1 MAVYSKEIIERFRA
15 AATAS
20 VADACDIVVK
30 DKRCVMD
37 YAMRPRVKE
46 RKIVG
51 PAVTVLDGAGTDP
64 QPPTHIIDTLDNAEG
79 GEVIVVSLKENDLN
93 CALWGGLMT
102 AGAYVNG
109 LEGAVL
115 NCGVRD
121 LTEIRRDYPDFEIFS
136 QSIVPVTMVSRY
148 VTIDKNLPVEC
159 EGVIVNPG
167 DLIVGDI
174 DGVICIPQEHVE
186 EVLAMAEDIDKKEAI
201 QTKAIFE
208 TKSFGQGL
216 AKFNRF

>member
-1 MAVYSKEIIERFRA
+1 MYSKDIVERFRK

-30 DKRCVMD
+30 DRRCVMD
-37 YAMRPRVKE
+37 YTMRPRVME

-64 QPPTHIIDTLDNAEG
+64 QPPTHIIDTLDGAEG
-79 GEVIVVSLKENDLN
+79 GEVIVVSLKENDLD

-102 AGAYVNG
+102 AGAVVNG

-136 QSIVPVTMVSRY
+136 QSVVPVTMVSRY
-148 VTIDKNLPVEC
+148 VTIDKNVPVEC
-159 EGVIVNPG
+159 AGVIVHPG

-174 DGVICIPQEHVE
+174 DGVICVPQEYVE
-186 EVLAMAEDIDKKEAI
+186 QVLEVVEDIEQKEAV

-208 TKSFGQGL
+208 TKSFGEGL

>member
-1 MAVYSKEIIERFRA
+1 MIYSQDIIERYRK

-30 DKRCVMD
+30 GRRCVMD
-37 YAMRPRVKE
+37 FAMRPRVCE

-51 PAVTVLDGAGTDP
+51 PAVTVLDAAGTEP
-64 QPPTHIIDTLDNAEG
+64 QPPTHIIKTLDSAEG

-102 AGAYVNG
+102 AGAVVNG
-109 LEGAVL
+109 LEGAVI

-121 LTEIRRDYPDFEIFS
+121 LNEIRRDYPGFEIFS
-136 QSIVPVTMVSRY
+136 QSVVPVTMVSRY
-148 VTIDKNLPVEC
+148 VTVDMDVPVEC
-159 EGVIVNPG
+159 AGVTVNPG

-174 DGVICIPQEHVE
+174 DGLICVPREYVE
-186 EVLAMAEDIDKKEAI
+186 EVLTVVEDIEEKEAF

-208 TKSFGQGL
+208 TKSFGEGL